1 MALPSSPEEHKMAE
15 INPGSEEKLEE
26 AASVGDSAKE
36 KRKFAH
42 RHLSILPNACTSMNL
57 FCGYLSIVMTS
68 QGEFLLA
75 SWLILIANIFDI
87 LDGRL
92 ARLTS
97 VTSRFGAELD
107 SLADLVSFGVAPAF
121 LIYTR
126 YLDQNR
132 ISGLII
138 SGIFML
144 CGALR
149 LARFNITPPSRQDVF
164 EGLPIPAGA
173 GILATMTIFELQFLS
188 FLKIPGYFIPV
199 VVLVTSFLMVSKV
212 EYPAM
217 KKTPKTSGKRKL
229 MVLLVLAAL
238 FVNPPMTLFFISW
251 GFALYGLSFSLIK
264 NIMILLRK
272 LKKRQNESQTAADP
286 KA

>member
-1 MALPSSPEEHKMAE
+1 MTEVTPEEVKEQVKEPSKKKRFSHK
-15 INPGSEEKLEE
+15 
-26 AASVGDSAKE
+26 
-36 KRKFAH
+36 
-42 RHLSILPNACTSMNL
+42 HLSILPNACTSMNL
-57 FCGYLSIVMTS
+57 FCGYLSIVATS
-68 QGEFLLA
+68 QGEFLA
-75 SWLILIANIFDI
+75 AGWLIMVANVFDV

-97 VTSRFGAELD
+97 VSSRFGAELD

-121 LIYTR
+121 LVYTR
-126 YLDQNR
+126 YLEHDR
-132 ISGLII
+132 ILGLVI

-173 GILATMTIFELQFLS
+173 GILATLTIFELQFIN
-188 FLKIPGYFIPV
+188 FLKIPNYVIPV
-199 VVLVTSFLMVSKV
+199 VVLITSFLMVSKV

-229 MVLLVLAAL
+229 MVLLAL
-238 FVNPPMTLFFISW
+238 IALVVNPPMTLFFMTW
-251 GFALYGLSFSLIK
+251 GFALYGLTFGFLKSF
-264 NIMILLRK
+264 MIFVRK
-272 LKKRQNESQTAADP
+272 FKKKQADQTSTS
-286 KA
+286 

>member
-1 MALPSSPEEHKMAE
+1 MAE
-15 INPGSEEKLEE
+15 NNAVENNLQQTETP
-26 AASVGDSAKE
+26 KE
-36 KRKFAH
+36 KKRFAH

-75 SWLILIANIFDI
+75 GWLILIANVFDI

-97 VTSRFGAELD
+97 VSSRFGAELD

-121 LIYTR
+121 LVYTR
-126 YLDQNR
+126 YLEHDK
-132 ISGLII
+132 IWGLVI

-173 GILATMTIFELQFLS
+173 GILATMTIYELQFFN
-188 FLKIPGYFIPV
+188 FLKIPSYVIPV
-199 VVLVTSFLMVSKV
+199 VVIITSFLMVSKV

-217 KKTPKTSGKRKL
+217 KKTPKTSNKRKI
-229 MVLLVLAAL
+229 MVLLLLVAL

-251 GFALYGLSFSLIK
+251 GFALYGLAFWFLKNFMLI
-264 NIMILLRK
+264 LRK
-272 LKKRQNESQTAADP
+272 FRRKQTNEPTEQP
-286 KA
+286 Q

>member
-1 MALPSSPEEHKMAE
+1 MTEVVNQTNKE
-15 INPGSEEKLEE
+15 IKEDANQPRTEE
-26 AASVGDSAKE
+26 ADKE
-36 KRKFAH
+36 KRRFNRK
-42 RHLSILPNACTSMNL
+42 HLSILPNACTSMNL

-68 QGEFLLA
+68 QGEFLA
-75 SWLILIANIFDI
+75 AGWLIMIANVFDI

-97 VTSRFGAELD
+97 VSSRFGAELD

-121 LIYTR
+121 LVYTR
-126 YLDQNR
+126 YLEHDK
-132 ISGLII
+132 ILGLVV

-149 LARFNITPPSRQDVF
+149 LARFNITPPSKQDVF

-173 GILATMTIFELQFLS
+173 GILATMTIFELQFFN
-188 FLKIPGYFIPV
+188 FLKIPNFFIPI

-229 MVLLVLAAL
+229 MVLLGLIAL
-238 FVNPPMTLFFISW
+238 VVNPPMTLFFISW
-251 GFALYGLSFSLIK
+251 GFALYGLTFGFLKRFLSLV
-264 NIMILLRK
+264 RK
-272 LKKRQNESQTAADP
+272 FKKKQADQP
-286 KA
+286 AS

>member
-1 MALPSSPEEHKMAE
+1 MTEQPVSVTAEEVSAPK
-15 INPGSEEKLEE
+15 E
-26 AASVGDSAKE
+26 AAKETPKE
-36 KRKFAH
+36 KKRFAH

-75 SWLILIANIFDI
+75 GWLILIANIFDI

-97 VTSRFGAELD
+97 VSSRFGAELD

-121 LIYTR
+121 LVYTR
-126 YLDQNR
+126 YLEHDKFW
-132 ISGLII
+132 GLIV

-149 LARFNITPPSRQDVF
+149 LARFNITPHSRQDVF

-173 GILATMTIFELQFLS
+173 GILATMTIYELQFFN
-188 FLKIPGYFIPV
+188 FLKIPSMVIPA
-199 VVLVTSFLMVSKV
+199 VVLVTSFLMVSKI

-217 KKTPKTSGKRKL
+217 KKTPQTSGKRKL
-229 MVLLVLAAL
+229 MVVLLLVAL
-238 FVNPPMTLFFISW
+238 FVNPPMTLFFITW
-251 GFALYGLSFSLIK
+251 GFALYGMTFWFLK
-264 NIMILLRK
+264 NFLLLMRK
-272 LKKRQNESQTAADP
+272 FKKKQTAEQSN
-286 KA
+286 

>member
-1 MALPSSPEEHKMAE
+1 MPAEHKMV
-15 INPGSEEKLEE
+15 EETTQQ
-26 AASVGDSAKE
+26 VVSAGANEPVKE
-36 KRKFAH
+36 KKRFSH

-75 SWLILIANIFDI
+75 GWLILIANIFDI

-121 LIYTR
+121 LVYSR
-126 YLDQNR
+126 YLEHDK

-173 GILATMTIFELQFLS
+173 GILATMTIFELQFFS
-188 FLKIPGYFIPV
+188 FLKIPGFFIPI
-199 VVLVTSFLMVSKV
+199 VVLTTAFLMVSKI

-217 KKTPKTSGKRKL
+217 KKTPKTSGKRKIMVL
-229 MVLLVLAAL
+229 MVLVAL

-251 GFALYGLSFSLIK
+251 GFALYGLTFSFLK
-264 NIMILLRK
+264 NLMLLLRK
-272 LKKRQNESQTAADP
+272 FKKKQSVDP
-286 KA
+286 AGEQPS

>member
-1 MALPSSPEEHKMAE
+1 MALNPAEESKN
-15 INPGSEEKLEE
+15 NPVEGSTEPT
-26 AASVGDSAKE
+26 KE
-36 KRKFAH
+36 KKRFAH

-68 QGEFLLA
+68 RGEFLLA
-75 SWLILIANIFDI
+75 GWLILVANVFDI

-121 LIYTR
+121 LVYTR
-126 YLDQNR
+126 YLDHER
-132 ISGLII
+132 YSGLIV
-138 SGIFML
+138 SAIFML

-149 LARFNITPPSRQDVF
+149 LARFNITPPSKHDVF

-173 GILATMTIFELQFLS
+173 GILATMTIFELQF
-188 FLKIPGYFIPV
+188 FNFIKIPNFIIPV
-199 VVLVTSFLMVSKV
+199 VVLVTSFLMVSKI

-217 KKTPKTSGKRKL
+217 KKTPQTSGKRKL
-229 MVLLVLAAL
+229 MVLLGLIAL

-251 GFALYGLSFSLIK
+251 GFALYGLTFGFVKSALQ
-264 NIMILLRK
+264 LLRRF
-272 LKKRQNESQTAADP
+272 KKKPADQP
-286 KA
+286 QP

>member
-1 MALPSSPEEHKMAE
+1 MTE
-15 INPGSEEKLEE
+15 I
-26 AASVGDSAKE
+26 AKE
-36 KRKFAH
+36 EIKDQQTEVSPNKEKKRFSRK
-42 RHLSILPNACTSMNL
+42 HLSILPNSCTSMNL
-57 FCGYLSIVMTS
+57 FCGYVSIVLTA
-68 QGEFLLA
+68 QGEFLA
-75 SWLILIANIFDI
+75 AGWLILLANIFDI

-121 LIYTR
+121 LVYSR
-126 YLDQNR
+126 YLEHDK
-132 ISGLII
+132 ILGLVV

-149 LARFNITPPSRQDVF
+149 LARFNVTPPSKHDFF

-173 GILATMTIFELQFLS
+173 GILATMTIFELQF
-188 FLKIPGYFIPV
+188 FNFIKIPNFIIPV
-199 VVLVTSFLMVSKV
+199 VVLVTSYLMVSKV

-229 MVLLVLAAL
+229 MVLLVLVAL
-238 FVNPPMTLFFISW
+238 FINPPMTLFFISW
-251 GFALYGLSFSLIK
+251 GFALYGLTFSLLK
-264 NIMILLRK
+264 NFMSLVRK
-272 LKKRQNESQTAADP
+272 FKKKQAKEADQP
-286 KA
+286 AS